1 MLGDK
6 HENYAGGIVGI
17 NEAEA
22 YSCENRGNIYANF
35 GTVGGIAGKSWHLY
49 DVVNYG
55 TVADTLGLAGGISG
69 HQIVGWNYVN
79 HGNVFGYFASY
90 RGSF

>member
-1 MLGDK
+1 
-6 HENYAGGIVGI
+6 
-17 NEAEA
+17 
-22 YSCENRGNIYANF
+22 
-35 GTVGGIAGKSWHLY
+35 
-49 DVVNYG
+49 
-55 TVADTLGLAGGISG
+55 VADTLGLAGGISG